1 MNPITI
7 RQYMKLTEFLGKIL
21 GPDYEVVLH
30 DLSDPDNSIVAIAN
44 GHISGRGLDSPLP
57 TTALQVLSD
66 RSYETKD
73 YKINYSSVAVGKKL
87 LRSSTFYIKGDSG
100 AVEGMLCINFD
111 DQRYQALSNLV
122 LKLCHPDAF
131 VDANFIY
138 NPEKM
143 AIETVPQP
151 EEAEKLQ
158 DPMTTPAEGA
168 LAQILKRKG
177 LSSGRLTQS
186 EKLEIVDALKSKGA
200 FLVKGA
206 VKEVADQL
214 GCSQATIYRYLSRA
228 GGESRK

>member
-1 MNPITI
+1 MNPTAV

-57 TTALQVLSD
+57 ATAFQVLSD

-100 AVEGMLCINFD
+100 SIEGMLCINFD

-151 EEAEKLQ
+151 EEADKLQ
-158 DPMTTPAEGA
+158 LPATATPAEGA

-177 LSSGRLTQS
+177 LSSGRLTQAD
-186 EKLEIVDALKSKGA
+186 KLEIVETLKNKGA

-228 GGESRK
+228 GSR